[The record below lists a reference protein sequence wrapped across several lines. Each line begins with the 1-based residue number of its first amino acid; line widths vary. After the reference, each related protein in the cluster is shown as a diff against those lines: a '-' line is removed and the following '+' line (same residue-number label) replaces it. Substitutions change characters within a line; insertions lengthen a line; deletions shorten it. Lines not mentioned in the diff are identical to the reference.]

1 MSPFPQSVAD
11 SSTFP
16 AVFLSPPGI
25 IEAAFVSFGAPKNL
39 QWPRWICV

>member
-1 MSPFPQSVAD
+1 MSSVSQSVAD

-16 AVFLSPPGI
+16 AVFPSPPGI

-39 QWPRWICV
+39 QWPRWISV